1 MRWLSFFILA
11 VVVLTLQ
18 SALLPRIELFGA
30 RPDLI
35 LVVTV
40 FFAMHAGRRDAVLA
54 AWLLGMLAD
63 LMTIERFGLLS
74 LSYALIAMTV
84 TSARDFLFRYNAF
97 SQLVV
102 TAAASLLIGV
112 GWLFYRR
119 LLFDPGGALV
129 GDIAVTLILTPI
141 YTGLAAPPIHGAML
155 VLRRSF
161 GLTPPRYT
169 FSGVHKLEADRV

>member
-1 MRWLSFFILA
+1 MRWLSFSILA
-11 VVVLTLQ
+11 VVVLTFQ
-18 SALLPRIELFGA
+18 SALAPRIEVFGA

-40 FFAMHAGRRDAVLA
+40 FFAMHARRRDAVLT

-74 LSYALIAMTV
+74 LSYALIAMSV
-84 TSARDFLFRYNAF
+84 ASVRDYLFRYNAF

-119 LLFDPGGALV
+119 LLFDPGAALV
-129 GDIAVTLILTPI
+129 GDIVVTLILTPI

-155 VLRRSF
+155 VGLRWF

-169 FSGVHKLEADRV
+169 FAGLHKLEAGRV

>member
-1 MRWLSFFILA
+1 MRWLSFSILA

-18 SALLPRIELFGA
+18 SALIPRIELFGA

-40 FFAMHAGRRDAVLA
+40 FFAMHAGRRHAVLV
-54 AWLLGMLAD
+54 AWLLGMTAD
-63 LMTIERFGLLS
+63 LMTIERFGLLA

-84 TSARDFLFRYNAF
+84 ASVRDFLFRYNAF
-97 SQLVV
+97 SQIVV
-102 TAAASLLIGV
+102 TAAASLLIGA

-119 LLFDPGGALV
+119 VLFDPGVALV
-129 GDIAVTLILTPI
+129 GDMVVTLILTPI
-141 YTGLAAPPIHGAML
+141 YTGLTAPPIHGIML
-155 VLRRSF
+155 ALLRAF

-169 FSGVHKLEADRV
+169 FAGLHKLEAGRV